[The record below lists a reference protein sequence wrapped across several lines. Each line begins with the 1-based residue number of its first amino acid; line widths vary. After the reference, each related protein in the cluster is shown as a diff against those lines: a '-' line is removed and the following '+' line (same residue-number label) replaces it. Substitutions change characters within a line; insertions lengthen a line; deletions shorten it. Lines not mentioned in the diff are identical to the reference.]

1 MPTYD
6 YGCNSC
12 GKRSSH
18 LLSYESY
25 GKQAVQCPHCS
36 SEDLHRL
43 ISKIRFVRSEE
54 SRLDS
59 FSDPGQWDDDDPKAM
74 AGMMRK
80 MGQELGEE
88 LPAEFDE
95 VVDRLEAGESPENIE
110 QSMPDL
116 AGSDMD
122 L

>member
-1 MPTYD
+1 V
-6 YGCNSC
+6 
-12 GKRSSH
+12 
-18 LLSYESY
+18 
-25 GKQAVQCPHCS
+25 VQCKHCS

-43 ISKIRFVRSEE
+43 INKVRFVRSEE

-59 FSDPGQWDDDDPKAM
+59 FSDPGQWDEDDPKAM

-95 VVDRLEAGESPENIE
+95 VVNRLESGESPETIE
-110 QSMPDL
+110 ESMPELGGD
-116 AGSDMD
+116 DMD